1 MPTQP
6 KHLEPLTTGA
16 WLTLD
21 EAAAAFRCSR
31 RQLERWRKRGALP
44 AVRSGRHL
52 CVRSTDV
59 AQLIGDTTT
68 LLAPRSVISAI
79 GLLSPLH
86 NYMMLRFVEKN
97 SPTNIST
104 LAQERDVSLS
114 RASRSAASF
123 QEHGWLRSEKVGRE
137 RILRWSPDPKM
148 PELARVWKHTKSVWP
163 AVTEFLDALR
173 VFDSFQSY
181 LSLSLIRTKS
191 RTNVSE
197 LAKSADMSMSKSSR
211 LVTTLEAAGWVRT
224 WKQGRDRKIAWAPRS
239 FRRNRSDLETL
250 WTVLHQGPDESESL
264 DPKLDELDSEPSTLA
279 LSGSRGGISRNMPIA
294 DAGAVNEGDARED
307 DLRSILGNLDRRIG
321 NLEAHPTESSA
332 DALVDAMLAG
342 IDRHESA
349 RRHKFTEH
357 AKNQKPHQSS
367 GLSGLMK
374 KKRARRQVLGSNK
387 DEFIDTAFLREYRN
401 PVFRF
406 EFRRFK
412 EKYERFMQGA
422 ASPHQLEEMASHAA
436 IAMVDAASSF
446 DEDVH
451 GSFDEHCRRAVRH
464 ACENYIDN
472 QRHAYSSK
480 SKKWAEVTFV
490 DPNLLDSLS
499 GPPLD

>member
-31 RQLERWRKRGALP
+31 RQLERWRKLGALP
-44 AVRSGRHL
+44 AVRSGGHL

-59 AQLIGDTTT
+59 AQLIGDTPS

-104 LAQERDVSLS
+104 LSQELEVPLS
-114 RASRSAASF
+114 NASRSAASF

-148 PELARVWKHTKSVWP
+148 PELARVWKHTQSVWP
-163 AVTEFLDALR
+163 AVTDFLDALR
-173 VFDSFQSY
+173 AFDSFQSY
-181 LSLSLIRTKS
+181 LILRFIRTKN

-197 LAKSADMSMSKSSR
+197 LAKTADISMSRSSR

-250 WTVLHQGPDESESL
+250 WTVLHKGPDESESL

-279 LSGSRGGISRNMPIA
+279 LSGGRGGISRNMPIA

-307 DLRSILGNLDRRIG
+307 DLRSPLG
-321 NLEAHPTESSA
+321 NLEAS
-332 DALVDAMLAG
+332 LAG
-342 IDRHESA
+342 IDRHDSA
-349 RRHKFTEH
+349 RRQQFTEH

-367 GLSGLMK
+367 GLSRLMK
-374 KKRARRQVLGSNK
+374 RKRARRQGLGSK
-387 DEFIDTAFLREYRN
+387 DNELLDTAQQLEFKH
-401 PVFRF
+401 PVFQS
-406 EFRRFK
+406 EFKRFK
-412 EKYERFMQGA
+412 EKYERFMRGS
-422 ASPHQLEEMASHAA
+422 ASPHQLEEMESDAA
-436 IAMVDAASSF
+436 TAMVDAASSF

-451 GSFDEHCRRAVRH
+451 GSFDEHCGRAVRH

-472 QRHAYSSK
+472 LRHAYSSK

-490 DPNLLDSLS
+490 DPNLLDSLP